1 MALDVNAVTAVV
13 FALRMPKVVK
23 ARAKHMGQRCEGA
36 NMTTEVAAVLWVV
49 AVGFD
54 HHRHRVPTHV
64 GAQAFFYFYIAR
76 AMGFLVWLD
85 GVDIA
90 CIG

>member
-1 MALDVNAVTAVV
+1 MA
-13 FALRMPKVVK
+13 
-23 ARAKHMGQRCEGA
+23 
-36 NMTTEVAAVLWVV
+36 TEVAAVLWVV

-64 GAQAFFYFYIAR
+64 GAQTLFNFYITR

-90 CIG
+90 RIGRERHVDAVFAGVF